1 MKKEYRNIY
10 IVDSKSLWDEI
21 EKMYDLTK
29 DLVLTYDFGLKK
41 YITDLGGKAEYID
54 HLVDQETLEKNNYII
69 YQFFNDWHYDKDH
82 NDIFKYK
89 NVPFGFS
96 FRLEFWN
103 DYIFYVR
110 LYLSMLF
117 IQNIKVEKLYVSTSN
132 DLIIDILNKLN
143 MQFHHYGKENIED
156 DESYYFPISKW
167 IDSKIRPSGLRG
179 FLYKTREMATYIFGN
194 VMPILDRLFGK
205 PYKHTVFIQE
215 YHPTRKLLQT
225 LREDS
230 TLKVVLV
237 NFSRYSKKS
246 QNLKERLIPISGSIA
261 KYEQDAM
268 LLMEKFRNEKYHRL
282 ILSDGSDVS
291 NEVYNIIENRLVGR
305 VANNLRTLDSCINY
319 LNKNK
324 VDLVVLIANIGHTV
338 TLFDLACKSKNIPSL
353 MIINGILAK
362 NYQDEAKYAT
372 YINAYSQSIKDN
384 YFSGMDNIVTLGDP
398 RMDTYNAS
406 KIKNINRE
414 IPTIT
419 IGASGFNSTDLNSY
433 VAVEFDFMYDVLSSF
448 NQLKSSGEKF
458 KLIIKIRPNGYKT
471 QYQTFVNDFFRNLD
485 IEVLSVEPMAEVLQK
500 TDFYISIYSQTL
512 FEASCLGI
520 PVIYYKKDTEITNA
534 PFDNDSE
541 LVTILSTDD
550 MVQAFYDFKNNHPRY
565 EAFLDKKIME
575 QYIGALDGN
584 SLQRNIDFIY
594 KLLEK

>member
-1 MKKEYRNIY
+1 M
-10 IVDSKSLWDEI
+10 
-21 EKMYDLTK
+21 
-29 DLVLTYDFGLKK
+29 
-41 YITDLGGKAEYID
+41 
-54 HLVDQETLEKNNYII
+54 
-69 YQFFNDWHYDKDH
+69 
-82 NDIFKYK
+82 
-89 NVPFGFS
+89 FS
-96 FRLEFWN
+96 FVN
-103 DYIFYVR
+103 
-110 LYLSMLF
+110 
-117 IQNIKVEKLYVSTSN
+117 
-132 DLIIDILNKLN
+132 
-143 MQFHHYGKENIED
+143 
-156 DESYYFPISKW
+156 
-167 IDSKIRPSGLRG
+167 
-179 FLYKTREMATYIFGN
+179 
-194 VMPILDRLFGK
+194 
-205 PYKHTVFIQE
+205 
-215 YHPTRKLLQT
+215 HPTRKLLQT